1 MTSKAA
7 SLASVATSK
16 GESLA
21 SEATSGMF
29 FRYQGVNVIAF
40 GSATAR
46 AGASA
51 SAGQTSLPS
60 NGNWLGITLGLTVG
74 LVGGL
79 SIFMT

>member
-16 GESLA
+16 GASLA

-29 FRYQGVNVIAF
+29 LRFQGVNVIAF
-40 GSATAR
+40 GSATSR
-46 AGASA
+46 AAA
-51 SAGQTSLPS
+51 SAGHTTLPS